1 MGEVIHHDHLLRLD
15 HSIRQFGVRVR
26 EMDRG
31 LGLRL
36 GRKKVA
42 KRVLWLFLNN
52 LELLGGMSLL
62 LLALWFTSLTLFR
75 LLFPFVSN
83 VNVEAESRMTWRD
96 SAERSDEERTK
107 LTYRLDSLRSP
118 GMYGSPAFPH
128 SPQLSRAQKM
138 GNGMMEERGLFDEDV
153 PGLGM
158 GIYS

>member
-36 GRKKVA
+36 GRKKVVR
-42 KRVLWLFLNN
+42 KGLWLFLNN
-52 LELLGGMSLL
+52 LGLLGGMSLL

-83 VNVEAESRMTWRD
+83 V
-96 SAERSDEERTK
+96 K
-107 LTYRLDSLRSP
+107 C
-118 GMYGSPAFPH
+118 
-128 SPQLSRAQKM
+128 
-138 GNGMMEERGLFDEDV
+138 
-153 PGLGM
+153 
-158 GIYS
+158 